1 MKTANKT
8 PIALTE
14 TASNI
19 QRIGFDNRPC
29 RQNGEVWNLLQSG
42 ANAVSSLIVSRHLQK
57 EKNAK
62 QNRPT
67 V

>member
-1 MKTANKT
+1 MRQKPSNLQLRPVAN
-8 PIALTE
+8 
-14 TASNI
+14 NI
-19 QRIGFDNRPC
+19 QVIGFNNRPC
-29 RQNGEVWNLLQSG
+29 RLGGEVWNLLESG

>member
-1 MKTANKT
+1 MKSAKKA
-8 PIALTE
+8 PVALTE
-14 TASNI
+14 TASKI

-42 ANAVSSLIVSRHLQK
+42 ANAVSSLIISRHLKK
-57 EKNAK
+57 EHHEKPN
-62 QNRPT
+62 QS